1 MASTAAEAR
10 FRVDYP
16 NALQLESRVIALDD
30 DAAEVVCRLAEHE
43 WSGAAHFLTYQTAIG
58 GNGRGEATD
67 ATLHECWGSQVRLS
81 DVLSDADA
89 TVMVATTDSGAQ
101 AAAVIG
107 NACAVRGVMTTGLV
121 LGRSNTANATL
132 ASLRPFAMVLA
143 SPQSEEDLMGI
154 LSALRV

>member
-1 MASTAAEAR
+1 MAATAAEAR

-16 NALQLESRVIALDD
+16 NALQLESRIIALDG
-30 DAAEVVCRLAEHE
+30 DAAALVCRLAKQE
-43 WSGAAHFLTYQTAIG
+43 WSGIAHFLTYQAPMT
-58 GNGRGEATD
+58 GNGRGGGTD
-67 ATLHECWGSQVRLS
+67 ATLRFCGGSQVLLS

-89 TVMVATTDSGAQ
+89 AVMVATTGSGAE

-121 LGRSNTANATL
+121 LGRSNTSNTTL
-132 ASLRPFAMVLA
+132 ASLRPYAMVLA
-143 SPQSEEDLMGI
+143 SPESEEDLMGI